1 MTARTTP
8 RRLARRFGP
17 LAISIAVIAAVGLLV
32 AWKLDWATLDR
43 VIHPASWAFLFVAIG
58 ANFTSVVMKGFAWK
72 GVVDGLPNLER
83 RTRFRDLISPLFV
96 GFLFNTVLAA
106 RLGEVV
112 KVVLVRR
119 RLKSEGHDIRATT
132 LLGTIVAENL
142 VATIAWVVLVVS
154 IGIFLPLPTYAWLAS
169 IGLGVVCLAIILA
182 ALSRRASGGSL
193 PSWVA
198 RSRIGTRIGRA
209 IARLWAAVRESH
221 RALRHPRQM
230 AIVVSACIATWIAQ
244 WAGIYATLNAF
255 GLERVGWG
263 GAGLLLVTVTL
274 AQAFPVLPG
283 NLVVFQAAAVLP
295 LTQSYGV
302 GAGQALGFSV
312 VLQFTEAI
320 VGVAIGFLFLM
331 SEGISFGQLRREA
344 EAEGLEDSVGE

>member
-1 MTARTTP
+1 
-8 RRLARRFGP
+8 
-17 LAISIAVIAAVGLLV
+17 VIAAVGALV

-43 VIHPASWAFLFVAIG
+43 VVHPASWAFLFVAVG
-58 ANFTSVVMKGFAWK
+58 ANFISVAMKGFAWK
-72 GVVDGLPNLER
+72 GIVDGLPGLER
-83 RTRFRDLISPLFV
+83 RSRFRDLISPLFV

-112 KVVLVRR
+112 KVLLVRR
-119 RLKSEGHDIRATT
+119 RLKSDGHDIRATT
-132 LLGTIVAENL
+132 LLGTVLAENL
-142 VATIAWVVLVVS
+142 VATIAWVALVVS

-169 IGLGVVCLAIILA
+169 IGLGVVCLGIIVA

-193 PSWVA
+193 PSWVT
-198 RSRIGTRIGRA
+198 RSRLGARIGRA
-209 IARLWAAVRESH
+209 IARLWEAVRESH
-221 RALRHPRQM
+221 QALRNPRQM
-230 AIVVSACIATWIAQ
+230 AIVGSACIATWLAQ

-331 SEGISFGQLRREA
+331 SEGMSFGQLRREA
-344 EAEGLEDSVGE
+344 EAEGIGDAAK